1 MKKVTK
7 EEAEKMTV
15 RLGSSTVVRSTVMN
29 MQVGE
34 ILQIEPSDWHQSK
47 GPGQMLGRLKK
58 TTGRS
63 FTLKTVVS
71 GGWLVERVS

>member
-1 MKKVTK
+1 MKRLTK
-7 EEAEKMTV
+7 EEAERMTV
-15 RLGSSTVVRSTVMN
+15 RVGSSTVVRSTVMN

-34 ILQIEPSDWHQSK
+34 ILQIEPNDWQQSK

-58 TTGRS
+58 THGLV
-63 FTLKTVVS
+63 FKVKTVLS